1 LLVRVVF
8 SLLLLAWLLPGQAV
22 ENYRAQVKALRLDP
36 QQCYRVRDLFL
47 EREDVKFYFTD
58 GLLIFAEPIDGRDIG
73 AFFIAQEATDS
84 AEILAIPPTGQE
96 RYSMASFTGDGVL
109 NRPFN
114 HVLLLFSD
122 DTADVL
128 RAGLAASSQDGA
140 DPDQGAALSQRWSP
154 VFRNLLRNAAVRI
167 ATDLLADLPKSDG
180 FLAAAVGSAT
190 TRFDVIIDPR
200 GEGDHVSI
208 GQTVRRDETVY
219 QEIWSRFPA
228 RSFREGGRQPV
239 SFGGRIEAYDLDVS
253 LADDLSIAVLASA
266 KLRVTEPGRRAFP
279 FSLSRRLEITEIT
292 VDGAP
297 AEFLHE
303 AAEAALPSDL
313 DYSTALLVLPEA
325 PEPGTVLNIAF
336 RYHGRVVEHTE
347 NDIYLVGSR
356 TSWYPRGNFEPSDYR
371 LTFHYPASLD
381 LRATGMLRETVEEG
395 ERKTAVYETERPI
408 QLAGF
413 NLGRYVSEVR
423 DVGAYRLEILAN
435 REIESRFQPPEQ
447 IIATVPAP
455 VTRRGPAE
463 RAMQNLLR
471 LPAQP
476 SSAATEPIG
485 DIANTVK
492 GAFEYFLSHFGPPVS
507 RAVSVTPV
515 PNGYGQG
522 FPGLVYAPTL
532 SYLDPAKA
540 PLANL
545 TDARRAFYKEALFP
559 HEISHQWWG
568 NLVSV
573 GQQSDSWLVEALATY
588 SSLLYLEQE
597 MGPGTVERF
606 LGYYLD
612 DLRRENSEGKAV
624 ELAGPIV
631 LGERLTSSHFPNAM
645 AAIVYGK
652 GAWIMHMIR
661 TAIGST
667 SFMKLLASLPKDFAN
682 HDLST
687 ESFRAAAAAYL
698 PADSADPSLKDFFD
712 QWVYGIGMP
721 RLKVQW
727 SQKQGR
733 ISGVIEQQGVPDYF
747 AVPLTLELQTAG
759 EVIRRQLRT
768 DGPSTEF
775 SFAVPAQVQQLRL
788 DPDRALLALIDRP
801 Q

>member
-1 LLVRVVF
+1 MRVIF

-22 ENYRAQVKALRLDP
+22 ENYRTQIKALRLDP
-36 QQCYRVRDLFL
+36 QQCYRVRDLL
-47 EREDVKFYFTD
+47 LDREDVKFYLTD

-73 AFFIAQEATDS
+73 ALFIAQEATDS

-96 RYSMASFTGDGVL
+96 RFSMASFTGDGVL

-114 HVLLLFSD
+114 HVLLLFTD

-128 RAGLAASSQDGA
+128 RAGLETSSQAGA
-140 DPDQGAALSQRWSP
+140 DPDQGAALSRRWSP
-154 VFRNLLRNAAVRI
+154 VFRNLLNSAAVRI
-167 ATDLLADLPKSDG
+167 ATDLLADMPKSDG
-180 FLAAAVGSAT
+180 FVAAAVSSAT

-200 GEGDHVSI
+200 AEGDHVSI
-208 GQTVRRDETVY
+208 GQTVRKNNAVY

-228 RSFREGGRQPV
+228 RTFRDGNRRPV
-239 SFGGRIEAYDLDVS
+239 GFGGRIDAYDLDVS
-253 LADDLSIAVLASA
+253 LADDLSVAVLASA
-266 KLRVTEPGRRAFP
+266 KLTVTEPGRRTFP
-279 FSLSRRLEITEIT
+279 FSLSRRLEITEVT

-303 AAEAALPSDL
+303 TGGVALPGDL

-325 PEPGTVLNIAF
+325 PEPGTTLSIGF
-336 RYHGRVVEHTE
+336 RYHGRVVNHTE

-356 TSWYPRGNFEPSDYR
+356 TSWYPRGQFELSDYR

-395 ERKTAVYETERPI
+395 ARRTSVYETERRI

-423 DVGAYRLEILAN
+423 EVGEYRLEVLAN
-435 REIESRFQPPEQ
+435 RRIESRFQPQER
-447 IIATVPAP
+447 IIATPPAP
-455 VTRRGPAE
+455 TPRRGPVE
-463 RAMQNLLR
+463 RATQNLLR
-471 LPAQP
+471 IPAVP
-476 SSAATEPIG
+476 DAAPIEPIG
-485 DIANTVK
+485 AIADAVK
-492 GAFEYFLSHFGPPVS
+492 SSFEYFLGRFGPPVS
-507 RAVSVTPV
+507 RVISVTPI

-545 TDARRAFYKEALFP
+545 TDQQRAFYKEALFP

-568 NLVSV
+568 NRVTV
-573 GQQSDSWLVEALATY
+573 DDPSDSWLVEALATY
-588 SSLLYLEQE
+588 SALLYLEQQS
-597 MGPGTVERF
+597 GPGTIERF
-606 LGYYLD
+606 LGYYLN
-612 DLRRENSEGKAV
+612 DLRRENSEGAAA
-624 ELAGPIV
+624 ESAGPIV
-631 LGERLTSSHFPNAM
+631 LGERLTSSRFPAAM

-652 GAWIMHMIR
+652 GAWILHMIR
-661 TAIGST
+661 AAIGPA
-667 SFMKLLASLPKDFAN
+667 SFEKLLSALPRDFA
-682 HDLST
+682 DRSIST
-687 ESFRAAAAAYL
+687 EDFRQAAARYL
-698 PADSADPSLKDFFD
+698 PTGSADPEFKEFFD

-721 RLKVQW
+721 RLRVRW
-727 SQKQGR
+727 SAEQGR
-733 ISGVIEQQGVPDYF
+733 VSGVIEQRGVPDYF
-747 AVPLTLELQTAG
+747 GAPVTLEFETAG
-759 EVIRRQLRT
+759 EAIRKTVRT

-775 SFAVPAQVQQLRL
+775 SFAVPRKVQRVIL
-788 DPDRALLALIDRP
+788 DPDRSLLALIERP